1 MSLRVLSAA
10 LAGGICLA
18 GVVVCAAPASAVDP
32 TGPVQVAIAVPITV
46 PENSGA
52 LIPADALIQYTS
64 PLGTLTRQLDAVV
77 DRPVALGIDPRII
90 VSIRILGSSAP
101 VGASAWLQR
110 LSDASNET
118 FPLAYADSDMTLAT
132 QAGSI
137 AVLEPDGFDFAIDPE
152 LFRESGATT
161 EPTATSTSS
170 PSLAPTSTTTSTPV
184 APPVAPEVPALPTSA
199 DLLSWP
205 YSLTGIAWP
214 VDATAV
220 VSDLPAIT
228 SSGYTTTILT
238 SGNLNSVAGAGAIA
252 DVDGARVLV
261 SQDSVAAPFRTAARA
276 SNTADWQAAV
286 DQLSVAIADTALAQ
300 SGTTATV
307 FATLDREP
315 LRSGDRVSDTIT
327 SLQSNPNIRMVGLGA
342 ALATTASTATVVDT
356 PQAAERIAL
365 MRQLLEAQAAEVQF
379 AGIAEDP
386 IAITAARRLELL
398 AISASGWSNNPSGWP
413 VAVEDNLAAS
423 RELRR
428 SVQVASTGDFNFLAA
443 SAPLPI
449 AVTNDLDQPVT
460 VFVTV
465 RPDTGLLSVGESRV
479 ELTIEPNSQ
488 ASARIPV
495 QAVSNGVV
503 GVTIT
508 LASSTGVA
516 IGETSRASINVQA
529 GWETP
534 VVIVI
539 ASLVVAVFGAGLIRN
554 IVRLRRAAAA
564 KGSGL

>member
-10 LAGGICLA
+10 LAVGIGLA
-18 GVVVCAAPASAVDP
+18 GVVAGAAPASAVDP

-52 LIPADALIQYTS
+52 LIPADALIRYTS

-77 DRPVALGIDPRII
+77 NRPVALGIDPRII
-90 VSIRILGSSAP
+90 VSIRILGGSAP
-101 VGASAWLQR
+101 AGVSAWLQR

-118 FPLAYADSDMTLAT
+118 FPLAYADSDVTLAT
-132 QAGSI
+132 QAGSA
-137 AVLEPDGFDFAIDPE
+137 AVLAPEGFDFAIDPE
-152 LFRESGATT
+152 LFRESGTT
-161 EPTATSTSS
+161 TDPTLTSTSS
-170 PSLAPTSTTTSTPV
+170 PSLAPTPTTTSTPV
-184 APPVAPEVPALPTSA
+184 APEVPPLPTSV

-220 VSDLPAIT
+220 GSDLPVIT

-238 SGNLNSVAGAGAIA
+238 SGNLDSVAGAGAIA
-252 DVDGARVLV
+252 DVDGARLLV
-261 SQDSVAAPFRTAARA
+261 SQDSVSDPFRTAARA

-286 DQLSVAIADTALAQ
+286 AQLSVAIADAGLAQ

-307 FATLDREP
+307 FATLGREP
-315 LRSGDRVSDTIT
+315 LMIGDRVSDTIT
-327 SLQSNPNIRMVGLGA
+327 SLQSNPNIRMVGLSA
-342 ALATTASTATVVDT
+342 ALVTTASTVTVIDT
-356 PQAAERIAL
+356 PQAAERIVL
-365 MRQLLEAQAAEVQF
+365 MRQLLEAQAAEIQF
-379 AGIAEDP
+379 AGIADDP

-398 AISASGWSNNPSGWP
+398 AVSASGWSNNRSGWP
-413 VAVEDNLAAS
+413 VAVEENLAAS
-423 RELRR
+423 HELRR
-428 SVQVASTGDFNFLAA
+428 SVQVASTGNFNFLAA

-479 ELTIEPNSQ
+479 KLTIEPNSQ
-488 ASARIPV
+488 ASARIPA

-516 IGETSRASINVQA
+516 IGNTSRGSINVQA

-534 VVIVI
+534 VVIII
-539 ASLVVAVFGAGLIRN
+539 AGLVVAVFGIGLIRN
-554 IVRLRRAAAA
+554 ILRLRRPAEA
-564 KGSGL
+564 KEAGL